1 VQFILSIVSIVQGPC
16 SIVMRSL
23 VVVPKIPIQVRGDW
37 WFSLAHLR
45 TPGICRS
52 PTCLKVMHAMQAHMF
67 MEQIMQP
74 CCLTR
79 TINKRHVHVCRLVV

>member
-1 VQFILSIVSIVQGPC
+1 MQFILSIVSIVQGPC

-52 PTCLKVMHAMQAHMF
+52 PTCLKVMRACNASA
-67 MEQIMQP
+67 
-74 CCLTR
+74 
-79 TINKRHVHVCRLVV
+79 HVHGTNHAAVLFNTDY